1 MDSNNVGYHNDYG
14 FAYPNQ
20 FAGHPWQGN
29 PADIWDQ
36 YREYNNNLLVSKA
49 FGFTFNSTSVATEE
63 AQLNSVFEQY
73 KKDVAFG
80 AVDTESGLKE
90 FNDALYAAGL
100 QTVMDE
106 KQRQLDAWL
115 AELN

>member
-1 MDSNNVGYHNDYG
+1 M
-14 FAYPNQ
+14 
-20 FAGHPWQGN
+20 
-29 PADIWDQ
+29 
-36 YREYNNNLLVSKA
+36 
-49 FGFTFNSTSVATEE
+49 ATEE

-115 AELN
+115 AEAEATVQERFRAGGVIMEN

>member
-1 MDSNNVGYHNDYG
+1 M
-14 FAYPNQ
+14 
-20 FAGHPWQGN
+20 
-29 PADIWDQ
+29 
-36 YREYNNNLLVSKA
+36 
-49 FGFTFNSTSVATEE
+49 
-63 AQLNSVFEQY
+63 
-73 KKDVAFG
+73 
-80 AVDTESGLKE
+80 KE